1 MARNIAKRF
10 ATMTLLY
17 WAPRYEATK
26 LGHEAPVEF
35 KGFYIG
41 SANMMGDE
49 FGHVINSKDG
59 KNDNLVLFY
68 LTKPEEGG
76 FISWDQTLSGLLADG
91 LTNMSPAEIPH
102 THKIK
107 SVTILTMP
115 RTKVAALDNQAFIAA
130 VE

>member
-26 LGHEAPVEF
+26 LAHEAPVEF

-41 SANMMGDE
+41 SASMMDGE
-49 FGHVINSKDG
+49 LGGVISSKDG

-76 FISWDQTLSGLLADG
+76 FVSWDQTLAGLLSDG
-91 LTNMSPAEIPH
+91 LTNMPPAEIGD

-107 SVTILTMP
+107 TVTVLTMP
-115 RTKVAALDNQAFIAA
+115 RTKTPALENQAFIAS

>member
-17 WAPRYEATK
+17 WAPRYEATN
-26 LGHEAPVEF
+26 LAHEAPVEF

-41 SANMMGDE
+41 SASIMDGE
-49 FGHVINSKDG
+49 ISSVINSKDG

-76 FISWDQTLSGLLADG
+76 FVSWDQTLAGLLAGG
-91 LTNMSPAEIPH
+91 LTNMPPADITN

-107 SVTILTMP
+107 SATVLIMP
-115 RTKVAALDNQAFIAA
+115 RTKTPALENQAFIAS

>member
-26 LGHEAPVEF
+26 LEHETPVEF

-41 SANMMGDE
+41 SANMMGDDI
-49 FGHVINSKDG
+49 GRVINSKDG
-59 KNDNLVLFY
+59 KNDNMVLFY

-76 FISWDQTLSGLLADG
+76 FVSWDQTLAGLSSEG
-91 LTNMSPAEIPH
+91 LTNMSPAEIPG

-107 SVTILTMP
+107 TITILTMP
-115 RTKVAALDNQAFIAA
+115 RTKTPSLENQAFIAA
-130 VE
+130 IE